1 MWITVI
7 SFIAKNWRVFSAGFI
22 AILLFG
28 YIGMLKYQNASK
40 SEKIGQMQI
49 EIDALDEKLYYSEQ
63 SIIVLQDKIKADSL
77 TIKKLQSI
85 KEQIQN
91 AHNTKDD
98 GAIAP
103 VLRNTINSLHALGED
118 CK

>member
-7 SFIAKNWRVFSAGFI
+7 SFIAKNWRFFCVSLITF
-22 AILLFG
+22 LLFG

-63 SIIVLQDKIKADSL
+63 SIIALQEKIKADSA

-85 KEQIQN
+85 KENIHN

-98 GAIAP
+98 GAVAP
-103 VLRNTINSLHALGED
+103 VLLNTINSLHALQNR
-118 CK
+118 

>member
-1 MWITVI
+1 MAITVI
-7 SFIAKNWRVFSAGFI
+7 KFILKNWRVFSASFI

-28 YIGMLKYQNASK
+28 YIGILKYQNASQ

-63 SIIVLQDKIKADSL
+63 SIIALQEKIKADSQ
-77 TIKKLQSI
+77 TIKNLQKI
-85 KEQIQN
+85 KENIQN

-98 GAIAP
+98 GAVAP
-103 VLRNTINSLHALGED
+103 VLLNTLNGLHALQNR
-118 CK
+118 K